1 MVFMFSVVLLGS
13 CKKYP
18 EGSLI
23 SLSSPEKRIKRNWSL
38 NQDSIRRFIFQEENI
53 LKYYS
58 SQNILSELYWK
69 FYDKKRKLILS
80 VNDDFTL
87 HNDTLIIINLSNKNT
102 IFVCRLFISNLFTLQ
117 NSKNKSC
124 RLCFDIYLILS
135 ITALAH

>member
-1 MVFMFSVVLLGS
+1 MKKLIVFFFSVVLLGS

-87 HNDTLIIINLSNKNT
+87 HNDTLIIINLSNKNLCMQH
-102 IFVCRLFISNLFTLQ
+102 IAYSDSMYPPYYFNNCFESN
-117 NSKNKSC
+117 
-124 RLCFDIYLILS
+124 
-135 ITALAH
+135 

>member
-1 MVFMFSVVLLGS
+1 MKKLIIFMFSIVLLGN

-23 SLSSPEKRIKRNWSL
+23 SLSSPEKRIKRNWKL
-38 NQDSIRRFIFQEENI
+38 NQDSIRRFIFQEENV

-87 HNDTLIIINLSNKNT
+87 NNDTLIIINLSNKNLCMQHIT
-102 IFVCRLFISNLFTLQ
+102 YSDSMYPPYYFNNCFKSN
-117 NSKNKSC
+117 
-124 RLCFDIYLILS
+124 
-135 ITALAH
+135 